1 MSSKGPP
8 PPTHARALSVHPV
21 ISVNRCNVRTQLIC
35 KVVFSYK
42 KKETPMTVINFYLQE
57 FFQEEHHL
65 KFIPFTPEVRLSY
78 PFPFFFGGGHS
89 VFRATEVLRL
99 MSINHSI
106 IHQIDSFYKS
116 F

>member
-1 MSSKGPP
+1 
-8 PPTHARALSVHPV
+8 
-21 ISVNRCNVRTQLIC
+21 
-35 KVVFSYK
+35 
-42 KKETPMTVINFYLQE
+42 MTVINFNLQE

-65 KFIPFTPEVRLSY
+65 KFIPFPPEVHLSY
-78 PFPFFFGGGHS
+78 PFPFLFLFFGHS
-89 VFRATEVLRL
+89 VFRTTEVLRL